1 MGQGLG
7 LEVIA
12 EGVENTRQLAMLTGQ
27 DCALAQG
34 FYFSPPLAEDDCA
47 NWLARN
53 ADLPVKTVPPGC

>member
-1 MGQGLG
+1 VRQALGLSHVEDAVLTRTIILMGQGVG

-34 FYFSPPLAEDDCA
+34 F
-47 NWLARN
+47 
-53 ADLPVKTVPPGC
+53 